1 MSAVLSWARLS
12 FRLQRLE
19 ILLLGGAVL
28 VASALMLWWS
38 IELDAIARAY
48 PACGFFDPAS
58 ACQAAGQRFSE
69 TFSTAEIIIRNTW
82 LVGFAIGLVLGVPLV
97 AREIEQGTAQLAWT
111 IGRSRARWLIGRVGF
126 AALVAIAILGVL
138 AVTTEVLAA
147 AMQPDIDMSRDFN
160 FYGDRGPLIV
170 GRGMLGLG
178 AGVLVGALVG
188 RQLPA
193 LLLGVIVVGGLYAA
207 SHIAFERWYETEAA
221 VASVYDGFL
230 GGPLWIDNGI
240 LLTSG
245 ELVSMMEEVRPG
257 LMAHEVWIDDEGVAY
272 ATEADLQARRNP
284 IGRDAVLIIPGERQV
299 EIVMRESIV
308 LAGVGG
314 LLIGAATVVT
324 SRRRPV

>member
-19 ILLLGGAVL
+19 ILLLAGAVL
-28 VASALMLWWS
+28 VASALMLLWAF
-38 IELDAIARAY
+38 ELNGIARAY
-48 PACGFFDPAS
+48 PECEFFDPVG

-82 LVGFAIGLVLGVPLV
+82 LVGFATGLVLGVPLV

-111 IGRSRARWLIGRVGF
+111 IGRSRTRWLIGRVAF
-126 AALVAIAILGVL
+126 AALVGIAILGVL

-147 AMQPDIDMSRDFN
+147 AMQPQVDMSRDFN

-207 SHIAFERWYETEAA
+207 SLVAFERWYETEAV

-230 GGPLWIDNGI
+230 GGPLWVDNGI
-240 LLTSG
+240 QLTSG
-245 ELVSMMEEVRPG
+245 ELVSMTEEVRPG
-257 LMAHEVWIDDEGVAY
+257 LMAFEAWIDEEGAAY
-272 ATEADLQARRNP
+272 ATEADFKARRNP
-284 IGRDAVLIIPGERQV
+284 IGRDAVLIIPGDRQV
-299 EIVMRESIV
+299 AIVVRESIV
-308 LAGVGG
+308 LAGVGA
-314 LLIGAATVVT
+314 LLIGAAAVVT